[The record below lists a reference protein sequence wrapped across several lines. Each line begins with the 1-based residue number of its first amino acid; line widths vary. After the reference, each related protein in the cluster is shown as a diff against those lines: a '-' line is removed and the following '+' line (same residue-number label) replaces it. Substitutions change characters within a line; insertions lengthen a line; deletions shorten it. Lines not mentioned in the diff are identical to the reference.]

1 MRRKNLLWLVL
12 FLLLLLP
19 IDVQSAKKEGV
30 TNPKTEAELEKAKE
44 IKFYSLE
51 KEYRKLETQR
61 FRLTKAKAL
70 ELKPIIEN
78 MLSIYGSVY
87 VNEKDNTIYITD
99 TPEMIENLKRIV
111 LRLDAEGIVAGG
123 NFVTRVILFKHT
135 NASDI
140 IDLVKHKLSK
150 DGKIFKVGDLNGLII
165 TDISSKISE
174 VENLIKDLD
183 VPIKHLSIEITV
195 LELNLEYYEKI
206 GLDVFGLME
215 KIYPEVR
222 YGKSKYKYKY
232 EYEDPER
239 DDYDYDRSSEE
250 LSFTIPARFNISDL
264 IDLMVSDGK
273 GKVIAS
279 PKIVTKNNNTAYLN
293 ASEMIPY
300 SSLDDHYKGGPE
312 RIARAGIYLSVLP
325 IIQEDNF
332 INLRISPR
340 ISNLTGWSPKGMP
353 IIFDRSLE
361 TEVNV
366 KDGDTFVLGGLR
378 KTEEVKTVKGIPI
391 LKKIPLL
398 KYLFSKTV
406 KISLTREIA
415 MFITPHILKE
425 EQYLPEEDKNL
436 LEEMRD
442 ELKK

>member
-1 MRRKNLLWLVL
+1 MRRKNLLCFVL
-12 FLLLLLP
+12 FLLLLFP
-19 IDVQSAKKEGV
+19 IEGQSAKKEEV
-30 TNPKTEAELEKAKE
+30 TSSEKEAELEKAKE

-61 FRLTKAKAL
+61 FHLKKAKVL

-99 TPEMIENLKRIV
+99 TPEMVDHLKRIV
-111 LRLDAEGIVAGG
+111 LRLDVEGIVAGG
-123 NFVTRVILFKHT
+123 NFVSRVILLKHT

-140 IDLVKHKLSK
+140 IDLVKHKLSN

-165 TDISSKISE
+165 TDIASKISE
-174 VENLIKDLD
+174 VENLVKDLD
-183 VPIKHLSIEITV
+183 VPIKHLSIEITI
-195 LELNLEYYEKI
+195 LELNLEYFEKI
-206 GLDVFGLME
+206 GLDIFGLME
-215 KIYPEVR
+215 KIYPQIS
-222 YGKSKYKYKY
+222 YSKSKYKYKY

-250 LSFTIPARFNISDL
+250 LRFTIPARFNISDL
-264 IDLMVSDGK
+264 IELMIRDGK
-273 GKVIAS
+273 GKVLAS
-279 PKIVTKNNNTAYLN
+279 PKIITKNNNTAYLN

-300 SSLDDHYKGGPE
+300 SPSDGYYGGGRE
-312 RIARAGIYLSVLP
+312 LIARAGIYLSVLP
-325 IIQEDNF
+325 IIQQDNF

-340 ISNLTGWSPKGMP
+340 ISDLTGWSPKGMP
-353 IIFDRSLE
+353 IIFDRSLQ

-378 KTEEVKTVKGIPI
+378 KTEEVKIVKGIPI

-406 KISLTREIA
+406 KISLTREIV

-442 ELKK
+442 EMKK